1 MGRSDGRRSPTRCRS
16 ERKETVDEAAAAV
29 AARCRRIDLTAIGP
43 VPPPGMSKK
52 CLSFV
57 ENLPDMAG
65 DAL

>member
-1 MGRSDGRRSPTRCRS
+1 
-16 ERKETVDEAAAAV
+16 VDEAAAAV
-29 AARCRRIDLTAIGP
+29 AARCRGIDLTAIGP